1 MGFDGWFINEETGGG
16 TSSEWVGFIKEFN
29 KIADEN
35 GDTQMEIQWY
45 DASRLP
51 AQEIL
56 MSHKNTSQFLEY
68 GSPGDYRGYADRLG
82 CTEAET
88 FSKLYGGVQCV
99 NRGHTGYTTDLNS
112 AMPKS
117 GHVGSLDLFCPE
129 ERIWKDNVKNLLS
142 TKNECGEL
150 AYAAIEKTFQNEA
163 QMWVNLN
170 GDPSAVTD
178 YGWPGLSG
186 RMLERSVIS
195 SMPFETSFCVG
206 LGKHRF
212 VEGEKQNTQ
221 DWYHSGV
228 QSIMPTWRYW
238 IENKEGLD
246 VAIDW
251 DDAYNFG
258 SSLKIKGKLTAGD
271 HLMRL
276 YKTMIPVTSGGT
288 LRLVYK
294 TSTPGSVEV
303 RLATESKVKG
313 EMVTLSNPTVTDK
326 NGWTIAEYDLSQLNG
341 KTVYMISLNM
351 KSETEVADYVLSLG
365 ELAVLPTAYA
375 PSAVAVSNLSTTS
388 VLGEEKGDIRVTWDY
403 SYNSDFD
410 HFDIYTET
418 ADGTRK
424 LVGQTRGEGF
434 YIPPFTRNA
443 NDAYVNVL
451 VVPVMKDMKQQ
462 AAQILKVNYP
472 TPGTPIVTFK
482 LSKSYIKV
490 GETAAITARG
500 TGKPTAWKWTLPEGL
515 ELVDGSLTDNE
526 ITVKG
531 LKSGRQIVT
540 VEATNNVGTSTTSKE
555 VIDVM
560 EDGEE
565 EDIYNVILKKTVVS
579 YSGSTNSTEV
589 PSKIIDGVERP
600 NSTGDKWCNVSADNW
615 VIFNLEGAYRIYGF
629 KIFDGNAGPEK
640 GVDQIRS
647 YTIELSDDGEHW
659 TTVVDEEDRESES
672 IKTDYIAPHKARYVR
687 LSPHVN
693 GTLRIWEFEVFGK
706 DDSNLTIRVMP
717 TELKLNAEETKNVV
731 VKYSVSGDEHMED
744 FTCHTVSEKDNL
756 TIGDITHNIA
766 DGTFIVP
773 VTANKVIGEDKL
785 TISVGN
791 NDSYKERTVKVIID
805 TEKQTNVLA
814 GAEATLRHYKSDWSF
829 DAEYEGAYNE
839 FKVNTLTDNNKT
851 DEACGVVE
859 TPSMY
864 KQDFWA
870 IFTAPEEK
878 SWNLSKVK
886 IYIPN
891 DNQSE
896 NDNGKIGS
904 TNNEISIIVGN
915 DPYNLTTIK
924 TFSNINKVS
933 ELEYILPEY
942 RNCKYLAI
950 VCTLNPFFYPTLA
963 EVEAFEQ
970 FTEAIPAK
978 IPVSVKGFNCDV
990 IAESKPSS
998 EFVSETIDNDGWC
1011 FYSSAVQEKGAI
1023 AADDRIVKTN
1033 SGTGF
1038 RLADYSENN
1047 ALKLNA
1053 YEDGVLTF
1061 DNPEKCMEIYILA
1074 VSANGESDMNITV
1087 NYDDDTSGSTSTF
1100 TAWNWY
1106 AAYGPDDEAAYGLSR
1121 IKTTDADD
1129 TYKAD
1134 EIDNNY
1140 TFRLYEFKLP
1150 ADIKKKVKS
1159 VSFKSLSSGSHLSIL
1174 AVSKKGYHVT
1184 TGITS
1189 TVDVQ
1194 VEKRIQGIYTINGIK
1209 LETLQKG
1216 INIIRYTDG
1225 TAKKVIIR

>member
-1 MGFDGWFINEETGGG
+1 MKLKHLVWAFALGAVVWLSGCGDENAKAQQEG
-16 TSSEWVGFIKEFN
+16 TLELRVGATPVPHAKILEIIKEDLQ
-29 KIADEN
+29 KEGI
-35 GDTQMEIQWY
+35 
-45 DASRLP
+45 RLNIV
-51 AQEIL
+51 EF
-56 MSHKNTSQFLEY
+56 S
-68 GSPGDYRGYADRLG
+68 DYVTPNL
-82 CTEAET
+82 
-88 FSKLYGGVQCV
+88 S
-99 NRGHTGYTTDLNS
+99 LND
-112 AMPKS
+112 
-117 GHVGSLDLFCPE
+117 GSLDANFFQHKPYLYDMNK
-129 ERIWKDNVKNLLS
+129 ERKLDLVAVADIHIEPMGFYSAKLHDITALAQGSTIAIPNDPTNGGRALILLHNKGLI
-142 TKNECGEL
+142 TLK
-150 AYAAIEKTFQNEA
+150 
-163 QMWVNLN
+163 
-170 GDPSAVTD
+170 DPSNLA
-178 YGWPGLSG
+178 S
-186 RMLERSVIS
+186 
-195 SMPFETSFCVG
+195 
-206 LGKHRF
+206 
-212 VEGEKQNTQ
+212 TQ
-221 DWYHSGV
+221 AD
-228 QSIMPTWRYW
+228 I
-238 IENKEGLD
+238 IENPKGFKIISIEAALLPRIVKEYEGA
-246 VAIDW
+246 VINSNFAIPAGFSSK
-251 DDAYNFG
+251 DALIIEDR
-258 SSLKIKGKLTAGD
+258 SS
-271 HLMRL
+271 
-276 YKTMIPVTSGGT
+276 P
-288 LRLVYK
+288 
-294 TSTPGSVEV
+294 
-303 RLATESKVKG
+303 
-313 EMVTLSNPTVTDK
+313 
-326 NGWTIAEYDLSQLNG
+326 
-341 KTVYMISLNM
+341 
-351 KSETEVADYVLSLG
+351 
-365 ELAVLPTAYA
+365 
-375 PSAVAVSNLSTTS
+375 
-388 VLGEEKGDIRVTWDY
+388 
-403 SYNSDFD
+403 
-410 HFDIYTET
+410 
-418 ADGTRK
+418 
-424 LVGQTRGEGF
+424 
-434 YIPPFTRNA
+434 
-443 NDAYVNVL
+443 YVNVL
-451 VVPVMKDMKQQ
+451 VVPVMKDMRQQ
-462 AAQILKVNYP
+462 PAQTLQVKYPAAAAP
-472 TPGTPIVTFK
+472 TVTFK
-482 LSKSYIKV
+482 LSKSYINV
-490 GETAAITARG
+490 GETSTITAKG
-500 TGKPTAWKWTLPEGL
+500 TGKPTAWKWTLPEEL
-515 ELVDGSLTDNE
+515 ELVEGALTDSK
-526 ITVKG
+526 ITVMG
-531 LKSGRQIVT
+531 LKAGRHSVT
-540 VEATNNVGTSTTSKE
+540 VEATNSVGTSTTTKE
-555 VIDVM
+555 VLDVM
-560 EDGEE
+560 EAGEE
-565 EDIYNVILKKTVVS
+565 KEVYNVVLKKTVVS
-579 YSGSTNSTEV
+579 YSDSTNSTEV

-615 VIFNLEGAYRIYGF
+615 VIFDLEGAYRIYGF
-629 KIFDGNAGPEK
+629 KIFDGNSGPES

-706 DDSNLTIRVMP
+706 DDSNLTIKVMP

-766 DGTFIVP
+766 DDTFIVP

-904 TNNEISIIVGN
+904 ANNEISIIVGS

-998 EFVSETIDNDGWC
+998 EFVSETIDNDGWY

-1033 SGTGF
+1033 SGTEF

-1106 AAYGPDDEAAYGLSR
+1106 AAYGPDDEAVYGLSR

-1189 TVDVQ
+1189 TVDGQ